1 MKFCPDTVLALVKC
15 NQSETKKRMKY
26 QTHKDQ
32 LGNIEDIKHF
42 SNRFQKEFDTS
53 LITNK
58 IVLDTSNRTVEESV
72 YELVYKLQPFFTK
85 DDRIRLLSGK

>member
-15 NQSETKKRMKY
+15 NQAETKKRM
-26 QTHKDQ
+26 QNHTHKDQ
-32 LGNIEDIKHF
+32 LGNIDDIKHF

-58 IVLDTSNRTVEESV
+58 IVLDTSTSTVDESI

-85 DDRIRLLSGK
+85 DDRIGLLSGK